1 MIDQGYG
8 RFTEK
13 QQSIMRA
20 HIAGAR
26 VLYPGSGW
34 GHKAEVLIGLGAD
47 HVTCIEKEQ
56 TCFSKNP
63 IYRHKKVEAVRDYVE
78 ELEIEAFEGKDVLL
92 LSWVQPYRFPATAE
106 IFERFD
112 KIPKIVYLGKN
123 TDGTQCGSPALYS
136 YLLTREVLHYVPAR
150 ENTMIIYGAAKV
162 LREPYP
168 EEVAGLGSNSGPIR
182 DFTTIETQ
190 EAF

>member
-13 QQSIMRA
+13 QQDILRA
-20 HIAGAR
+20 HVEGAR

-34 GHKAEVLIGLGAD
+34 GQKAEVLIGLGVD

-63 IYRHKKVEAVRDYVE
+63 IYRHKKVTAVRDYIE
-78 ELEIEAFEGKDVLL
+78 ELDDEVFEGKEVLL

-106 IFERFD
+106 IFGRFD
-112 KIPKIVYLGKN
+112 GIPKIVYLGKN
-123 TDGTQCGSPALYS
+123 TDGTLCGSPSLYS
-136 YLLTREVLHYVPAR
+136 YLVTREVLHYVPAR
-150 ENTMIIYGAAKV
+150 ENTMIIYGDAKV

-168 EEVAGLGSNSGPIR
+168 EEAAGLGSNSDPIC